1 MKIALAKHSGFCFG
15 VKNAVSRVVEEINSS
30 DDTIFVYGPLI
41 HNPQTVKILENRG
54 LKTIHSLDN
63 IEGHSIAVRT
73 HGVPI
78 HELKA
83 IKKSAS
89 KIFNLTCPKVARV
102 QSTIK
107 TYSADG
113 CHTII
118 IGDDSHAEVVGL
130 KSFAT
135 AGVTVLSSLE
145 EAGNIPQAAKYLLV
159 SQTTIDRE
167 LFSSIEKK
175 LQDKLS
181 NMTVV
186 NTICDSTEN
195 RQTDVH
201 EAIKNGIDTLI
212 VVGGKNSANTTML
225 ATIGF
230 VYAIKTFHIETEQ
243 ELSFEDLKNSKYV
256 LVTAGAS
263 TPGWIINNVLEKLYA
278 IKYKKRNPLFRGIK
292 NLAEFLVRTNL
303 LSAVFAFFSALFIQS
318 KGTIAAFPSLPFISM
333 LYIFSMY
340 STNNYFDREFLKLS
354 NSSKYKIYKKFGN
367 YLMPLS
373 FIFLAASFYFI
384 RDYSPVSI
392 ILLVLSSVFGFI
404 YFTHPVKKIINTL
417 KLPFIKKL
425 YGSKVVTNLG
435 WLTVV
440 VVVPSIQFRPDASL
454 ILFMAAFILC
464 IITNRHLIMGTVAY
478 QGDFIFG
485 RVSLPIWL
493 GSKRTIFLG
502 RILSAV
508 TIMACLF
515 AAYQTSSP
523 ALFLLLIPVLYC
535 IILMEVTTRIEY
547 PISIIYEILADFNFI
562 IAACCYLLVIAIGNM
577 S

>member
-30 DDTIFVYGPLI
+30 DDTILVYGPLI

-54 LKTIHSLDN
+54 LKTIHSLDD
-63 IEGHSIAVRT
+63 IKGRSIAVRT
-73 HGVPI
+73 HGAPI
-78 HELKA
+78 HELNT
-83 IKKSAS
+83 IKESAS

-107 TYSADG
+107 TYSAGG

-118 IGDDSHAEVVGL
+118 VGDGGHAEVVGL

-145 EAGNIPQAAKYLLV
+145 EADSIPQAAKYLLV

-167 LFSSIEKK
+167 LFNSIEEK
-175 LQDKLS
+175 LKDKLS

-201 EAIKNGIDTLI
+201 EAIKKGIDTLI

-230 VYAIKTFHIETEQ
+230 AGAIKTFHIETEQ

-263 TPGWIINNVLEKLYA
+263 TPGWIINNVLEKLYV
-278 IKYKKRNPLFRGIK
+278 IKYKKSNPLFRGIK
-292 NLAEFLVRTNL
+292 TLAEFLVRTNVF
-303 LSAVFAFFSALFIQS
+303 SAVFAFFSTLFIQS
-318 KGTIAAFPSLPFISM
+318 TETITTFPLLPFISM

-354 NSSKYKIYKKFGN
+354 NSSKYEIYKKFGN
-367 YLMPLS
+367 YLMLLS
-373 FIFLAASFYFI
+373 LIFLAASFYFI
-384 RDYSPVSI
+384 RDYSPVLI
-392 ILLVLSSVFGFI
+392 ILLLLSSVFGFI
-404 YFTHPVKKIINTL
+404 YFTHPIKKIIDTF

-425 YGSKVVTNLG
+425 YGSKIVTNLG

-454 ILFMAAFILC
+454 VLFMAAFILC
-464 IITNRHLIMGTVAY
+464 IITNRHLTMGTIAY

-493 GSKRTIFLG
+493 GGKRTIFLG

-508 TIMACLF
+508 SVLTCSF

-535 IILMEVTTRIEY
+535 IVLMEITTRIEY
-547 PISIIYEILADFNFI
+547 PISIIYEI
-562 IAACCYLLVIAIGNM
+562 
-577 S
+577 

>member
-30 DDTIFVYGPLI
+30 DDKILVYGPLI

-54 LKTIHSLDN
+54 LKTIHSLDD
-63 IEGHSIAVRT
+63 IKGHSVAVRT

-83 IKKSAS
+83 IKESAS

-102 QSTIK
+102 QSIIK
-107 TYSADG
+107 THSADG

-118 IGDDSHAEVVGL
+118 IGNSGHAEVIGL

-135 AGVTVLSSLE
+135 TGVSVLSSLE
-145 EAGNIPQAAKYLLV
+145 ESSNIPRADKYLLV

-167 LFSSIEKK
+167 LFDSIEKK
-175 LQDKLS
+175 LKDELP

-201 EAIKNGIDTLI
+201 EGIKKGIDTLI

-225 ATIGF
+225 ATIGA
-230 VYAIKTFHIETEQ
+230 VNSIKTFHIETEQ
-243 ELSFEDLKNSKYV
+243 ELSFEDLKNSKHV

-263 TPGWIINNVLEKLYA
+263 TPGWIINNVLEKLYT
-278 IKYKKRNPLFRGIK
+278 IKYKKSNPLFRGMK
-292 NLAEFLVRTNL
+292 TLAEFLVRTNL
-303 LSAVFAFFSALFIQS
+303 LSAVFAFFSTFFIQS
-318 KGTIAAFPSLPFISM
+318 AGIFTAFPSLPLISM

-340 STNNYFDREFLKLS
+340 STNNYFDRDFLELS
-354 NSSKYKIYKKFGN
+354 NSSKYEIYKKFGN
-367 YLMPLS
+367 YLMLLS
-373 FIFLAASFYFI
+373 LIFLAASFYLI
-384 RDYSPVSI
+384 RDYSSVPI
-392 ILLVLSSVFGFI
+392 ILLALSSVFGFV
-404 YFTHPVKKIINTL
+404 YFTHPVKKIIDAL
-417 KLPFIKKL
+417 RPPFIKKL
-425 YGSKVVTNLG
+425 YGSKVVTSLG

-440 VVVPSIQFRPDASL
+440 VFVPAIQFKPDKSL

-464 IITNRHLIMGTVAY
+464 IITERHLIMGNIAY

-493 GSKRTIFLG
+493 GSKRTIILG

-508 TIMACLF
+508 CVLTCLL
-515 AAYQTSSP
+515 AVYQTFSP
-523 ALFLLLIPVLYC
+523 ALFLLLIPVVYY
-535 IILMEVTTRIEY
+535 IILMEITAKIEY
-547 PISIIYEILADFNFI
+547 PISIIYEIFTDLNFV
-562 IAACCYLLVIAIGNM
+562 IAACCYVLVMAIGNM
-577 S
+577 F